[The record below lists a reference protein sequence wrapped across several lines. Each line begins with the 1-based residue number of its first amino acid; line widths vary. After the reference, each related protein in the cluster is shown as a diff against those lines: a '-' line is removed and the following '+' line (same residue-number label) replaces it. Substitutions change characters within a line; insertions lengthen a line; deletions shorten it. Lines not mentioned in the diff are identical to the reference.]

1 MTPEELEA
9 AIRAGDLNGCVE
21 WVTAATEAERRAAA
35 PLGQRWLKA
44 AWDRHL
50 DRTAEVAI
58 DLPRDAQQVQR
69 IAKTASAAVAGTATL
84 SELKSLAYRVWHFE
98 EEAWRLLAARRPD
111 WLAGWA
117 DWVLGESARSWIYVR
132 HLVRDGLIE
141 KPSVDHYTT
150 AMLGYVWPHS
160 ALDLLRSDPELL
172 EDEVWRLFR
181 VEGAGENS
189 LAARDKYSS
198 GERTWSHALQTLS
211 REGQLCRQRLL
222 DESLGALERDF
233 AQFRVGW
240 YAQFHEALS
249 PTLGERAARVDR
261 YLALLAS
268 PIPPTVSFA
277 LKALTLLDKEDRLPA
292 EALLGHV
299 APALG
304 AREKGTVKA
313 ALRLLERA
321 AKREPAYAEAAALL
335 ACEALLHEG
344 PDVQEAAFKLIQRY
358 DAPDHAELR
367 GLLQARLD
375 DLAASQ
381 RSAVE
386 AWLGVESG
394 PAAPSPA
401 ADAVPADL
409 ESRARA
415 FPADLARLAGVE
427 AALQAWQN
435 GTWDLPPLRFIDPR
449 IPRLAPE
456 NALQPITELDE
467 LIDRFSAVLEN
478 PDSPEEIERVL
489 DGVSRLCGERPPDFE
504 RRTDPLRKRAL
515 KLVGRKRGLPW
526 SGYLPHDLPEVAVSW
541 LCGTVAKPV
550 KQDSDDLTYFL
561 GLRMHV
567 LAERIAARQP
577 GPLLGA
583 PTHSGGWIDPRVL
596 VARLRAWL
604 AAGGGSQTPPKRGW
618 PLRSRYPYPD
628 VIQALLRLAPD
639 GRAEALAA
647 CAGLEGEIVDAFRY
661 AFGASDVEIGPDA
674 ALWIAAS
681 RARDPRVDDPYVEA
695 RHPNR
700 GPDTTRVARP
710 ELQVERWSY
719 QDCGK
724 EHIAFRVTLGVD
736 PPVPDDACPEIP
748 TVLFYEDHEADA
760 NALRW
765 LATVWPGGREA
776 WLAKGA
782 WMIGANLDWWE
793 AEWENRVYLEA
804 LLDPDTDLGGMGGI
818 LLGLGLATKEPGESS
833 LATDALIAGI
843 QDGRVTGA
851 SLADV
856 LSYLL
861 TLGVDP
867 APDTT
872 RPGGVINAS
881 RWAKTLAGA
890 ARVSPLH
897 AAVVHRAL
905 QRTLGSAPSLRPAD
919 LAALLELLRELS
931 VSLGAAIDDPATRQY
946 LAGIKAGGK
955 SGKLAQALLGL
966 AANELPDHARQAAAL
981 ALAARVERA
990 ERWARSGWA

>member
-1 MTPEELEA
+1 
-9 AIRAGDLNGCVE
+9 
-21 WVTAATEAERRAAA
+21 
-35 PLGQRWLKA
+35 LKA

-69 IAKTASAAVAGTATL
+69 IAKTASAAVAGTASL
-84 SELKSLAYRVWHFE
+84 SELKSLSYRVWHFE

-117 DWVLGESARSWIYVR
+117 DWVMGENSRSWIYVR
-132 HLVRDGLIE
+132 RLVQEGMIE
-141 KPSVDHYTT
+141 RPTADHYTT

-160 ALDLLRSDPELL
+160 ALELLRSDPALL
-172 EDEVWRLFR
+172 EDEVWRLFC

-198 GERTWSHALQTLS
+198 GERTWSYALQTLC
-211 REGQLCRQRLL
+211 REEQLCRQRLL

-249 PTLGERAARVDR
+249 PTLTERAARVDR

-268 PIPPTVSFA
+268 PIPPTVSFS
-277 LKALTLLDKEDRLPA
+277 LKALSLLDKEDRLPA

-321 AKREPAYAEAAALL
+321 AKREPAHAEAVALL
-335 ACEALLHEG
+335 ANEALLHEG
-344 PDVQEAAFKLIQRY
+344 PDIQEATFKLIQRY
-358 DAPDHAELR
+358 GTPGHAELR
-367 GLLQARLD
+367 GLLHSRLD

-381 RSAVE
+381 RTAVE
-386 AWLGVESG
+386 AWLGMESA
-394 PAAPSPA
+394 PTAAPSSA
-401 ADAVPADL
+401 SDAVPADL
-409 ESRARA
+409 ESRAQA
-415 FPADLARLAGVE
+415 LPADLARMAGVE

-435 GTWDLPPLRFIDPR
+435 GTPDLPPLRLINPD

-456 NALQPITELDE
+456 NALQPITGLDE
-467 LIDRFSAVLEN
+467 LIDRFSAVLEKPN
-478 PDSPEEIERVL
+478 SPDEIERVL
-489 DGVSRLCGERPPDFE
+489 DGVSRLCDERPPDFE

-515 KLVGRKRGLPW
+515 KLVGRTGIPPW
-526 SGYLPHDLPEVAVSW
+526 NGSPSHDLGEVAVSW
-541 LCGTVAKPV
+541 LCGTVARPV
-550 KQDSDDLTYFL
+550 KQDPDHLKYFL

-567 LAERIAARQP
+567 LARRVAARKAM
-577 GPLLGA
+577 PLLGA
-583 PTHSGGWIDPRVL
+583 PTHLGCWIDPRIL
-596 VARLRAWL
+596 VGRLRAWL
-604 AAGGGSQTPPKRGW
+604 AADSGLQTPPPKGW
-618 PLRSRYPYPD
+618 PLRSRYPYPE

-639 GRAEALAA
+639 GRAEALSA
-647 CAGLEGEIVDAFRY
+647 CEGLVGEIADAVRY
-661 AFGASDVEIGPDA
+661 ALGADGVAVGPDA

-681 RARDPRVDDPYVEA
+681 RARDPRADDPYVET

-710 ELQVERWSY
+710 ALQVERWLY
-719 QDCGK
+719 RDRGK
-724 EHIAFRVTLGVD
+724 EHVAFRVTLGVA
-736 PPVPDDACPEIP
+736 PPVPHNPLPEFP
-748 TVLFYEDHEADA
+748 PVLFYKVDEPDST
-760 NALRW
+760 ALRW
-765 LATVWPGGREA
+765 LATIWPAGREA
-776 WLAKGA
+776 WLTKGTWTIA
-782 WMIGANLDWWE
+782 DNLDWWE
-793 AEWENRVYLEA
+793 AQWENRVYLEA

-818 LLGLGLATKEPGESS
+818 LLGLGLATREPGESG

-843 QDGRVTGA
+843 QDGRVTGT
-851 SLADV
+851 SLAGV

-861 TLGVDP
+861 SLGVDP

-872 RPGGVINAS
+872 RPGGFINAS
-881 RWAKTLAGA
+881 RWAKALAGA

-897 AAVVHRAL
+897 GLVIHGAL
-905 QRTLGSAPSLRPAD
+905 QRALGSAPSLRPAD

-931 VSLGAAIDDPATRQY
+931 VSLGTALDDPAAREY
-946 LAGIKAGGK
+946 LAEIKAGGK
-955 SGKLAQALLGL
+955 SGKLAQALLAL
-966 AANELPDHARQAAAL
+966 AANELPDHARQAAML

-990 ERWARSGWA
+990 ERWARSGGA